1 MIYLSINDNDGVSV
15 ATALS
20 NLRTLVA
27 SSTAGTMGQLC
38 VHMDNAMKHFIITVQ
53 VSKHGILEESYDI
66 WQCQEV
72 STQATD

>member
-1 MIYLSINDNDGVSV
+1 MIYLSITDKDGVSV

-20 NLRTLVA
+20 QLRTLVA

-38 VHMDNAMKHFIITVQ
+38 VHMNNAMQQFTIMVQ
-53 VSKHGILEESYDI
+53 VNTHGILEESYDT
-66 WQCQEV
+66 WHCPEV